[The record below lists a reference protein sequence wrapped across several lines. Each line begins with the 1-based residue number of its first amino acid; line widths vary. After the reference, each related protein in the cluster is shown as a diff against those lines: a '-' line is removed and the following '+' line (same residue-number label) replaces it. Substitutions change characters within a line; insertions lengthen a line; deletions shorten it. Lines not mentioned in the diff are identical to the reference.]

1 MLDSIEAILPQ
12 SLKFLL
18 SQLSKEVQAEL
29 EEIRV
34 REERPLE
41 ICFAGHYA
49 FISERGLL
57 VHDEHKA
64 YKPGRSDCLGLLEML
79 TNHSLYTFEE
89 QLKRGFITIA
99 GGHRVGLSGR
109 TILENGKVK
118 QIRDVSSFN
127 IRIARA
133 VTGVGKPVLPFL
145 FDSKTLSIYHT
156 LVLSPP
162 QQGKT
167 TLIRDLA
174 RMISKGEWG
183 HPVHAGAS
191 TKGIKVGVIDERS
204 ELAACVRGIPRF
216 DLGPRTDV
224 MDGCPKA
231 EGMMMMIRSLSPEVL
246 VVDEIGRP
254 EDADAIHEA
263 MHAGIRV
270 LATAHAGSLTEAKRR
285 PVLKQLIAE
294 GMFARFVVLGR
305 RTAREAPFQIFDAAG
320 QQMHTAYVSRTES
333 S

>member
-1 MLDSIEAILPQ
+1 M
-12 SLKFLL
+12 
-18 SQLSKEVQAEL
+18 
-29 EEIRV
+29 
-34 REERPLE
+34 
-41 ICFAGHYA
+41 
-49 FISERGLL
+49 
-57 VHDEHKA
+57 
-64 YKPGRSDCLGLLEML
+64 GLLEML

-109 TILENGKVK
+109 TILENGRVK

-133 VTGVGKPVLPFL
+133 VMGVGKPILPFL
-145 FDSKTLSIYHT
+145 FDPKALSIHHS
-156 LVLSPP
+156 LVLSSP

-183 HPVHAGAS
+183 LHGSAGS
-191 TKGIKVGVIDERS
+191 SLKGVKVGVIDERS
-204 ELAACVRGIPRF
+204 ELAACVKGIPRF

-270 LATAHAGSLTEAKRR
+270 LATAHAGNLSDARRR
-285 PVLKQLIAE
+285 PVLKELIAE

-305 RTAREAPFQIFDAAG
+305 RNACEAPFQIFDAAG
-320 QQMHTAYVSRTES
+320 QPVHPAYVTRTES

>member
-1 MLDSIEAILPQ
+1 MLDSIATILPQ
-12 SLKFLL
+12 SLRFLL
-18 SQLSKEVQAEL
+18 SQLSKEVQAGL
-29 EEIRV
+29 EEIRI

-49 FISERGLL
+49 LIGEQGQL
-57 VHDEHKA
+57 VQDEGKA
-64 YKPGRSDCLGLLEML
+64 YKPGHADCTALLEML

-89 QLKRGFITIA
+89 QLKRGYITIS
-99 GGHRVGLSGR
+99 GGHRVGLAGR
-109 TILENGKVK
+109 TVLEQGQVK

-127 IRIARA
+127 IRIARDILGA
-133 VTGVGKPVLPFL
+133 GKPILPFL
-145 FDSKTLSIYHT
+145 FDQRSLCIHHT
-156 LVLSPP
+156 LVISPP

-174 RMISKGEWG
+174 RMISRGDWG
-183 HPVHAGAS
+183 IQEGTKWGPRGA
-191 TKGIKVGVIDERS
+191 KVSIIDERS
-204 ELAACVRGIPRF
+204 ELAACVKGVPRF

-254 EDADAIHEA
+254 EDSFAIHEA

-270 LATAHAGSLTEAKRR
+270 LATAHAGNLSDARRR
-285 PVLKQLIAE
+285 PVLKELMAE
-294 GMFARFVVLGR
+294 GLFARYVVLGR
-305 RTAREAPFQIFDAAG
+305 RRDHEAPFQVFDGNGQPLQAPYAAR
-320 QQMHTAYVSRTES
+320 MESR
-333 S
+333 